1 MPACSSGPPHQAAPR
16 HLAGPQGAREHNQP
30 RITQLGTRPSV
41 SGLKLCPQ
49 VGDKQLTLVSGFT
62 SQHLEKGLQGPV
74 EPLGITPCPPPRGK
88 EEVAGSLHGFLAGP
102 QAPPSLE
109 SLRQTACPE
118 SLHLSAPV
126 SVSLNSQGL
135 PSYDMSFLCFL
146 GK

>member
-74 EPLGITPCPPPRGK
+74 EPLGITPCPPPQGRRRLQGPFM
-88 EEVAGSLHGFLAGP
+88 ASLLARKHP
-102 QAPPSLE
+102 
-109 SLRQTACPE
+109 R
-118 SLHLSAPV
+118 H
-126 SVSLNSQGL
+126 
-135 PSYDMSFLCFL
+135 
-146 GK
+146 